1 MTHHHGRPQTFII
14 PEELKLAEK
23 TMNAEVEA
31 WKTASDKHAPCPAWI
46 VKPSMRAGAEGMP
59 LEQIF
64 LVTKY
69 EELKSKISMMY
80 ELYELYELYRRF
92 ATLFFATTSF
102 LLKVRREAGG
112 VVLLSL
118 NPPLMMEH
126 PYRRSTSSRARR
138 KLANYL
144 LHLC

>member
-1 MTHHHGRPQTFII
+1 MTRHHGRPQTFII

-92 ATLFFATTSF
+92 ATLFFCDIIFSF
-102 LLKVRREAGG
+102 ESSKGSWWGG
-112 VVLLSL
+112 APLTE
-118 NPPLMMEH
+118 PPL
-126 PYRRSTSSRARR
+126 S
-138 KLANYL
+138 
-144 LHLC
+144 